1 MNAGPSFSAL
11 EPHLRAFTPAHAALT
26 RLLDGVHR
34 GGESDDWQLQLA
46 RTPVAASAPITLSIQ
61 SAQCHAELIIDGA
74 HYPALHAIARETDR
88 PRRLALGN
96 LWLAPVLQAL
106 EDAGLS
112 DAQLTN
118 LRRLKADA
126 VDTAGPVLPLQIAS
140 AVHTCRCDI
149 RALNW
154 QGLPPA
160 PPAADPDTILH
171 RFSGLAL
178 PGRLRVAS
186 RRCRRDT
193 LDTLAPGDILLGWND
208 ATYRPATDEGT
219 VCLAW
224 GDARQPHLTATAHY
238 KDGIVTT
245 LDLPPLTD
253 DDDAFQ
259 DDFATAPRMP
269 AGNSADSSVPLEQ
282 LEVPVH
288 LELAVMGMPLSELA
302 ALQPQHV
309 LTLPVKIRDATVRL
323 VCHGQT
329 LGHGQLVAVGE
340 QLGLQI
346 ASIGKH
352 HAER

>member
-34 GGESDDWQLQLA
+34 SGDSDDWQLHLA
-46 RTPVAASAPITLSIQ
+46 RRPLAASAPLTLSIQ
-61 SAQCHAELIIDGA
+61 SAQCRAELIIDGA
-74 HYPALHAIARETDR
+74 HYPALHAIALETDR

-96 LWLAPVLQAL
+96 LWLAPVLHAL
-106 EDAGLS
+106 EDAGLGDS
-112 DAQLTN
+112 QLTN

-126 VDTAGPVLPLQIAS
+126 AHTSGPVLPLQIAS
-140 AVHTCRCDI
+140 AGHACRCDI
-149 RALNW
+149 HALDW
-154 QGLPPA
+154 HGAPPA

-171 RFSGLAL
+171 QFGALAL

-186 RRCRRDT
+186 RRCRRSL
-193 LDTLAPGDILLGWND
+193 LDTLAPGDILLGWID
-208 ATYRPATDEGT
+208 ATYRPGADEGT
-219 VCLAW
+219 VRLAW

-245 LDLPPLTD
+245 LDLHPLTD
-253 DDDAFQ
+253 DDDAYSH
-259 DDFATAPRMP
+259 DFAAPRTP
-269 AGNSADSSVPLEQ
+269 AGSSADHGVPLEQ

-288 LELAVMGMPLSELA
+288 LELAVMGMPLAELA

-309 LTLPVKIRDATVRL
+309 LTLPVKIRDVTVRL